1 MMQDVIQTI
10 ANSLV
15 EVLVLAVLSFGSV
28 ALAKARKYLKSKTT
42 DRQYDT
48 MVKIAQDTYHYV
60 EREFGDKLQEKGQE
74 KLGRALQVF
83 DAQMQ
88 KHNLPYSAQDFKLQ
102 VEKIIREEKKTKE
115 G

>member
-1 MMQDVIQTI
+1 MQDIVQTV

-15 EVLVLAVLSFGSV
+15 EVLVLAILSFGSV
-28 ALAKARKYLKSKTT
+28 ALAKAKSYLKSKTT
-42 DRQYDT
+42 EKQYDT
-48 MVKIAQDTYHYV
+48 MAKIAEDTYHYV

-83 DAQMQ
+83 DSQMK

-102 VEKIIREEKKTKE
+102 VEKIIREEKNTKE